1 MRTLPARNTLGVTQP
16 GFDKCV
22 VDKFELREALLRDL
36 VVANWSWL
44 VVANWSGMP
53 RIARKR
59 TLN

>member
-16 GFDKCV
+16 AFDKCV
-22 VDKFELREALLRDL
+22 VDKFDLREDLLRE
-36 VVANWSWL
+36 L

-53 RIARKR
+53 RIPHKR